1 MSMRKT
7 LELAKTLNTGDK
19 TPLPKWL
26 WRIESLPVFD
36 GVGLEPQYI
45 HQCSLPFPKFDTGNQ
60 IEVAGATLTFPG
72 KIQVD
77 SFNMLIHEDNK
88 VRALKYIM
96 QWMGNIRNPVTG
108 GYFLP
113 TKYKKSLIVI
123 LHDNK
128 GDPIAKASL
137 RGVWPSA
144 VQDWE
149 LVYNDDGFHQVSVQ
163 MEVDASYLEIL

>member
-1 MSMRKT
+1 MSMKKT
-7 LELAKTLNTGDK
+7 LELAKSLNEGDK

-26 WRIESLPVFD
+26 WKVESMPAFD
-36 GVGLEPQYI
+36 GVTLEPEYI
-45 HQCSLPFPKFDTGNQ
+45 QQFGLPFPKFDTGNQ

-72 KIQVD
+72 KIDV
-77 SFNMLIHEDNK
+77 SSVTMLIHEDNK
-88 VRALKYIM
+88 VRALKYIF
-96 QWMGNIRNPVTG
+96 QWMSNIRNPVTG

-113 TKYKKSLIVI
+113 SRYKKGINVV

-128 GDPIAKASL
+128 GDPLAKASL

-144 VQDWE
+144 IQDWE

-163 MEVDASYLEIL
+163 LEVDASYLEIL